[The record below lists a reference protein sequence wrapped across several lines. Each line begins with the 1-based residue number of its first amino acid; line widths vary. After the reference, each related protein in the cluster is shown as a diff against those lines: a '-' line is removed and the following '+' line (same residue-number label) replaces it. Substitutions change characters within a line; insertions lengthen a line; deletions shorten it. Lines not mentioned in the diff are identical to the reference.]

1 MDHRPWAG
9 GGPAGDTRPPWQ
21 ARAAASC
28 HIRLTPERARWS
40 MEPAPPAPPTETTFY
55 DDLRAISPPLADTG
69 VGTLPLFKGPAGRVS
84 LMRFAAGE
92 GMAEHVSPHAA
103 VLQVVEG
110 RLRVRVLESLYELVP
125 GGWLAIAPGDT
136 HALDAPEPATL
147 LLTLLVGP

>member
-1 MDHRPWAG
+1 
-9 GGPAGDTRPPWQ
+9 
-21 ARAAASC
+21 
-28 HIRLTPERARWS
+28 

-110 RLRVRVLESLYELVP
+110 RLRVRVLESLYELIP